1 MNYSL
6 KDVKLIRLASIPWG
20 CLLLNGISFPFL
32 THKGLSV
39 SEVFFIQSVLAFS
52 IVITQVPS
60 GLFTDKFGIKKA
72 LVLAGIFK
80 GIGGIMA
87 WAMEGFVPMMIA
99 WFFIGLANSFYSGT
113 NVSVIYR
120 SYLSQG
126 KKTDF
131 ISNIYQWGNFS
142 FYISIFL
149 GSWIAKYS
157 MELAALINGLVACTP
172 ALIFSFISNDSRFKE
187 INRETNKKQKTKKSI
202 ILLLLILKVFFLF
215 RRIKGWF
222 CFYFL
227 YLECLILLLANL
239 QI

>member
-1 MNYSL
+1 MIYSL

-60 GLFTDKFGIKKA
+60 GLFTDKFGNKKA

-120 SYLSQG
+120 SSLAQG

-131 ISNIYQWGNFS
+131 VSNIYRFS
-142 FYISIFL
+142 VMIFAPLIGVMIEKNGFHIALIYLAYFYLFISVVVIMFIFL
-149 GSWIAKYS
+149 YRNESK
-157 MELAALINGLVACTP
+157 
-172 ALIFSFISNDSRFKE
+172 
-187 INRETNKKQKTKKSI
+187 
-202 ILLLLILKVFFLF
+202 
-215 RRIKGWF
+215 
-222 CFYFL
+222 
-227 YLECLILLLANL
+227 
-239 QI
+239 